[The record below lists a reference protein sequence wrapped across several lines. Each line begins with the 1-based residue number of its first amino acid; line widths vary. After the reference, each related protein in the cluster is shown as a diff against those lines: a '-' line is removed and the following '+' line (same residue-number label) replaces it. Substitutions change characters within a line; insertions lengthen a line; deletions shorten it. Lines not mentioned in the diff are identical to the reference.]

1 MSKPRVGI
9 TLGDVAGIGPEI
21 VLKSCLEERVY
32 DFCHPVVIG
41 DKRVVDMVIQDFD
54 FSLEVHV
61 IEDTNDG
68 RYETGVV
75 NLIDLG
81 NIDMDHFAYGTVSAN
96 AGQAAYDYIAKGVE
110 LFNAGQ
116 VDVIATSPINKEA
129 LKAAEVPYIGHTE
142 ILGGLTN
149 VTDPLTMFEVDSL
162 RVFFLS
168 RHVSLRKAIDMV
180 KKERLV
186 DYIKRSIIELD
197 KLGVKGTLI
206 VSGLNPH
213 NGENGLFGDEEMTDI
228 IPAIKECQA
237 LGLDVAGPIPADS
250 VFYKGFNENCSAV
263 LSLFHDQGHIA
274 TKTYDFHRTISLTLG
289 MPLLRTSVDH
299 GTAFDIAG
307 QNIADPISMIE
318 AIVLAAK
325 YGDYAKKGSMS
336 RIGVLNK

>member
-1 MSKPRVGI
+1 MKKPVVGI

-21 VLKSCLEERVY
+21 VLKSCLNERVY
-32 DFCHPVVIG
+32 DVCHPVVIG
-41 DKRVVDMVIQDFD
+41 DKKIVDMVIKDFNFD
-54 FSLEVHV
+54 LKVNSIQHT
-61 IEDTNDG
+61 IDG
-68 RYETGVV
+68 VYEKGIV
-75 NLIDLG
+75 NLIDLN
-81 NIDMDHFAYGTVSAN
+81 NIDMNDFAYGKVSAN
-96 AGQAAYDYIAKGVE
+96 AGQAAYDYIAKGVA
-110 LFNAGQ
+110 LFHTGE
-116 VDVIATSPINKEA
+116 VDVVATSPINKEA
-129 LKAAEVPYIGHTE
+129 LKAANVPFIGHTE
-142 ILGGLTN
+142 ILGSLTN
-149 VTDPLTMFEVDSL
+149 VEDPLTMFEVDSL

-180 KKERLV
+180 KKDRLV
-186 DYIKRSIIELD
+186 DYIKRSLIELD
-197 KLGVKGTLI
+197 KLKVKGTLI

-213 NGENGLFGDEEMTDI
+213 NGEHGLFGDEEMTEI
-228 IPAIKECQA
+228 IPAIEECQA
-237 LGLDVAGPIPADS
+237 MGLDVSGPIPADS

-325 YGDYAKKGSMS
+325 YGDYAKK
-336 RIGVLNK
+336 

>member
-1 MSKPRVGI
+1 MKKPFVGI

-21 VLKSCLEERVY
+21 VLKSCLETRVY
-32 DFCHPVVIG
+32 DVCNPVVIG
-41 DKRVVDMVIQDFD
+41 DKNVVDMVIKDFG
-54 FSLEVHV
+54 FPLEVKVLNH
-61 IEDTNDG
+61 TNEGD
-68 RYETGVV
+68 YKVGVV
-75 NLIDLG
+75 NLIDLQ
-81 NIDMDHFAYGTVSAN
+81 NIDMDEFAYGKVSAN

-110 LFNAGQ
+110 LFNQ
-116 VDVIATSPINKEA
+116 KEVDVIATSPINKEA
-129 LKAAEVPYIGHTE
+129 LKAAEVPFIGHTE
-142 ILGGLTN
+142 ILGDLTN
-149 VTDPLTMFEVDSL
+149 VDDPLTMFEVDSL

-186 DYIKRSIIELD
+186 DYIKRSIIELK
-197 KLGVKGTLI
+197 KLNVEGTLI

-228 IPAIKECQA
+228 IPAVKECQN
-237 LGLDVAGPIPADS
+237 LGLDVSGPIPADS
-250 VFYKGFNENCSAV
+250 VFYKGFSENCSAV

-325 YGDYAKKGSMS
+325 YGDYAKK
-336 RIGVLNK
+336 